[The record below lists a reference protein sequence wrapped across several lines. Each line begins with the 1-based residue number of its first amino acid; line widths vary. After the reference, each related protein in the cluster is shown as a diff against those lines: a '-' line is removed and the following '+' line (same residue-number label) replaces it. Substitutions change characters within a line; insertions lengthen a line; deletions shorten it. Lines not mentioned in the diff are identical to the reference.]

1 MASYGGRGS
10 EVNGI
15 GGGAGG
21 GEEEKGGC
29 GKGGQEWFHRAFL
42 SCPDAHAIRHSEI
55 CTTES

>member
-29 GKGGQEWFHRAFL
+29 GEGGQDWFHGVVLCWKVKAQR
-42 SCPDAHAIRHSEI
+42 
-55 CTTES
+55 